1 MGGLTMKI
9 PTTRA
14 GRRRSLILPLLAA
27 ALAAAALA
35 AVSSA
40 AERNAY
46 TVHNL
51 VSDQAGV
58 AAHTDTNLVNAWGLD
73 ARPTSPWWV
82 ADNGTN
88 VSTLYTAAGVA
99 FPPPPASPLVVQ
111 VPHAPTGLVA
121 NPGSGFPVEL
131 GGTSAPAL
139 FLFATEEGTILGW
152 NPSVSPDAVV
162 VKDLHSGA
170 IYKGLAVSPS
180 GDRLY
185 ATDFHNDRV
194 DVFDGSLAQVVSPG
208 AFVDSSVP
216 AGFAPFGIQAVG
228 ARIFVTY
235 AKQDADAEDD
245 VAGQGLGFVD
255 VYDAAG
261 ALLGRVAKRGQLN
274 APWGIALAPD
284 NFGRFSGDLLI
295 GNFGD
300 GRINA
305 FRQQPAGNYEHAG
318 RLRSN
323 GGDLAIDGL
332 WALQFGKG
340 APNNG
345 APNTLFFTAG
355 PDDESHG
362 LFGSITAS

>member
-1 MGGLTMKI
+1 MQI
-9 PTTRA
+9 PTTRT
-14 GRRRSLILPLLAA
+14 GRRRSLILTFVGA

-35 AVSSA
+35 AGSSA

-58 AAHTDTNLVNAWGLD
+58 AEHMDTNLVNAWGLD

-82 ADNGTN
+82 ADNETD
-88 VSTLYTAAGVA
+88 VSTLFNAAGVA
-99 FPPPPASPLVVQ
+99 FPPPPQSPLVVQ

-121 NPGSGFPVEL
+121 NPGSSFAVQIGAA
-131 GGTSAPAL
+131 SAPAL

-162 VKDLHSGA
+162 VADLHSGA
-170 IYKGLAVSPS
+170 IYKGLAVAPS

-185 ATDFHNDRV
+185 ATDFHNGRI
-194 DVFDGSLAQVVSPG
+194 DVFDGTFTPVVSPG
-208 AFVDSSVP
+208 AFADPSLP
-216 AGFAPFGIQAVG
+216 PGFAPFGIQAVG
-228 ARIFVTY
+228 DRIFVTY
-235 AKQDADAEDD
+235 AKQDADREDD
-245 VAGQGLGFVD
+245 VDGQGLGFVD

-261 ALLGRVAKRGQLN
+261 VLLDRVASRGQLN
-274 APWGIALAPD
+274 APWGIALAPAD
-284 NFGRFSGDLLI
+284 YGRFSGDLLI

-305 FRQQPAGNYEHAG
+305 FRQLPAGNYQHAG
-318 RLRSN
+318 RLRSSD
-323 GGDLAIDGL
+323 GDLVIDGL

-340 APNNG
+340 AANNG

-362 LFGSITAS
+362 LFGSITVS

>member
-1 MGGLTMKI
+1 MQS
-9 PTTRA
+9 PVTRA
-14 GRRRSLILPLLAA
+14 PRRFLVLAIAAAALIAA
-27 ALAAAALA
+27 ALAAGGQ
-35 AVSSA
+35 A
-40 AERNAY
+40 AERNSY

-51 VSDQAGV
+51 VSDQPGV
-58 AAHTDTNLVNAWGLD
+58 ADHLDTNLVNAWGLD

-82 ADNGTN
+82 ADNGSD
-88 VSTLYTAAGVA
+88 VSTLYNAAGVA

-121 NPGSGFPVEL
+121 NPGSSFAVQL
-131 GGTSAPAL
+131 GSASGPAL
-139 FLFATEEGTILGW
+139 FLFSTEEGTILGW

-162 VKDLHSGA
+162 VADLHSGA
-170 IYKGLAVSPS
+170 IYKGLAVSPA

-185 ATDFHNDRV
+185 ATDFHNGRV
-194 DVFDGSLAQVVSPG
+194 DVFDGSLAAVHSPG
-208 AFVDSSVP
+208 AFVDPSLP
-216 AGFAPFGIQAVG
+216 PGFAPFGIQAVG
-228 ARIFVTY
+228 NRIFVTY

-245 VAGQGLGFVD
+245 VAGQSLGFVD
-255 VYDAAG
+255 VYDTAG
-261 ALLGRVAKRGQLN
+261 ALLDRVASRGQLN

-318 RLRSN
+318 RLKSSD
-323 GGDLAIDGL
+323 GGALVVDGL